1 MKSII
6 SLSILFICFFISSK
20 FIFADPT
27 LDAGSSDSINPI
39 IIFTDPT
46 NLEETKDLINNAI
59 LAGKSGKWWYLS
71 SLIIMI
77 VMFVIKKVNIIY
89 SKLGRFKY
97 IVVPILSLTAAVF
110 ASFQGG
116 VSFES
121 ALGVF
126 ATGWATGMLEEL
138 WNHGIL
144 GKIHSQKIVKSSCI
158 KSNV

>member
-1 MKSII
+1 MKAIIIILTLLISITA
-6 SLSILFICFFISSK
+6 SK
-20 FIFADPT
+20 LIFANT
-27 LDAGSSDSINPI
+27 GLDAGSSDSINPI

-97 IVVPILSLTAAVF
+97 IVVPILSLMAAIF

-116 VSFES
+116 VSFE
-121 ALGVF
+121 AAFGIF

-144 GKIHSQKIVKSSCI
+144 GKTHS
-158 KSNV
+158 KSNA